1 MRPREGHGCTG
12 NALARHRD
20 VTRNGETERGCI
32 MSNTTTTTTTT
43 NAKPSTV
50 PTAKVFQTY
59 VDELL
64 AAGSAV
70 EKAAA
75 KIALAATRQAAH
87 RSSLSYLNAAYAA
100 FKTCHLTCLPQLTKY
115 ALGTLG
121 GLAADD
127 KGNPMIA
134 RSKSILR
141 VTDAQ
146 ERKVNGG
153 DAFAW
158 AVEPKT
164 SQAKETLA
172 RARRILAENEYA
184 SFLTAPTASAKYVN
198 EDGLTQSE
206 RELLALLNWARRNNK
221 SSTAKR
227 AGERGYPE
235 LQEALKIV
243 KSMFKE
249 FNEE

>member
-1 MRPREGHGCTG
+1 
-12 NALARHRD
+12 
-20 VTRNGETERGCI
+20 
-32 MSNTTTTTTTT
+32 MSNTTTATTITTT
-43 NAKPSTV
+43 NGV
-50 PTAKVFQTY
+50 PTAKVFQSY
-59 VDELL
+59 VDELIK
-64 AAGSAV
+64 AGAEV

-100 FKTCHLTCLPQLTKY
+100 FKACHLTCLPQLTRY

-121 GLAADD
+121 GLTADD
-127 KGNPMIA
+127 KGNPMVS

-141 VTDAQ
+141 ITDAK
-146 ERKVNGG
+146 ERKANGG

-164 SQAKETLA
+164 SQAKEELA
-172 RARRILAENEYA
+172 RARRALAHNDFA
-184 SFLTAPTASAKYVN
+184 DFLTAPTVSAKYVK

-221 SSTAKR
+221 AATSKR
-227 AGERGYPE
+227 AGERGYNE
-235 LQEALKIV
+235 LQGALKVIKTV
-243 KSMFKE
+243 FKE

>member
-1 MRPREGHGCTG
+1 
-12 NALARHRD
+12 
-20 VTRNGETERGCI
+20 
-32 MSNTTTTTTTT
+32 MSNTETVTTT
-43 NAKPSTV
+43 NANAKPSAI
-50 PTAKVFQTY
+50 PTAKVFRSY
-59 VDELL
+59 VEELIK
-64 AAGSAV
+64 AGAEV

-87 RSSLSYLNAAYAA
+87 RLSLSYLNAAYAA
-100 FKTCHLTCLPQLTKY
+100 FKACHLTCLPQLTRY
-115 ALGTLG
+115 ALGALG

-127 KGNPMIA
+127 KGNPTIA

-146 ERKVNGG
+146 ERKANGG

-164 SQAKETLA
+164 SQAKEELA
-172 RARRILAENEYA
+172 RARRALAHTDFA
-184 SFLTAPTASAKYVN
+184 DFLTAPTASAKYVK

-221 SSTAKR
+221 AATSKR
-227 AGERGYPE
+227 AGERGYNE
-235 LQEALKIV
+235 LQGALKVI
-243 KSMFKE
+243 KTMFKE